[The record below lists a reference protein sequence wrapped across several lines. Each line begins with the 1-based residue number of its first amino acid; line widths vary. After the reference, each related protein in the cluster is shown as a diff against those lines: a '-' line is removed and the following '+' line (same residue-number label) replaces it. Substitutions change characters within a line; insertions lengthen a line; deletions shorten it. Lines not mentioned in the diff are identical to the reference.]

1 MVETTTDREL
11 LDLVDAWVK
20 AQAPR
25 SRAEAVRQRS
35 SLSVVE
41 LAARD
46 RLPRLPEVCS
56 GGGRGCLA

>member
-35 SLSVVE
+35 SLSIVE

-46 RLPRLPEVCS
+46 RRAS
-56 GGGRGCLA
+56 QAS